1 MKSFILSGHLY
12 FKKNNNLFL
21 EKLQLWNDWFD
32 QCVQLKQL
40 MIVGIDCYH
49 DISAGKR
56 SIGAMVASLNQSMSR
71 FVTLIASF

>member
-12 FKKNNNLFL
+12 FKKNNSLFL